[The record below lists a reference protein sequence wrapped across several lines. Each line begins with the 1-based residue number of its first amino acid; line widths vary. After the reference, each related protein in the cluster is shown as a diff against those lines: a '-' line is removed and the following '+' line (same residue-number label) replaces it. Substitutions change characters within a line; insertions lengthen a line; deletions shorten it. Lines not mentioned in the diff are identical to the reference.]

1 MKRIAAI
8 LLAGVILAGCAAVAA
23 AGTDQT
29 LVPLSYFTGTYFPDV
44 VEQAE
49 SRVDTATEEIY
60 QSALA
65 ALNAAHSANLGQTGG
80 AEPGSS
86 ALTDQRVKRG
96 DVITLSTGAGV
107 MLLAGQAVV
116 SYSSGAVV
124 DVTAGQTAASG
135 TALSTNHRYLAAE
148 NTAAAVSIT
157 SDTAVICLE
166 GSFSLSASGETDYNA
181 LADALKAMGMFQGG
195 DTGYGSGYDLERAP
209 TRIEGLIMF
218 LRLLGEEQA
227 ALSYTGACPFGDVPA
242 WAQRYAAYAYDRG
255 YTRGVGTGGTGEL
268 VFGTQ
273 NTITAGEYVTFVLRA
288 LGYSDSGSTP
298 DFTWDTALDKGAEAG
313 VLTAGE
319 YALLTEKPFLRAQ
332 VVYLSYFA
340 LSAPVKDGSGTLL
353 DKLAAAGSVDRTAV
367 SAVMDGVTV
376 TRLS

>member
-1 MKRIAAI
+1 M
-8 LLAGVILAGCAAVAA
+8 
-23 AGTDQT
+23 
-29 LVPLSYFTGTYFPDV
+29 
-44 VEQAE
+44 
-49 SRVDTATEEIY
+49 
-60 QSALA
+60 
-65 ALNAAHSANLGQTGG
+65 
-80 AEPGSS
+80 
-86 ALTDQRVKRG
+86 
-96 DVITLSTGAGV
+96 ITLSTGAGV

-227 ALSYTGACPFGDVPA
+227 ALSYTGACPFGDIPA

-298 DFTWDTALDKGAEAG
+298 DFIWDTALDKGAEAG
-313 VLTAGE
+313 VLTAGGVCAADGE
-319 YALLTEKPFLRAQ
+319 TLPPGAGGVSLLFRPIGPGEGRQRHSAGQACRCWQRGPYCGERRHGWSYRDPAELKYLYDKSPARGEVLRAPGILR
-332 VVYLSYFA
+332 VTA
-340 LSAPVKDGSGTLL
+340 ARPAPFF
-353 DKLAAAGSVDRTAV
+353 RP
-367 SAVMDGVTV
+367 
-376 TRLS
+376 RIR